1 MVKQRVLCYTTVS
14 SSCCAH
20 YVCVDACMAHK
31 NRGVWDSWNMLAFP
45 ENYLHLDA
53 LWSLLKHWGHFG
65 VIMGQ
70 SESNKG
76 GCSKARKESDT
87 LIIKIVWCNNECFT
101 TAQVQQ
107 SCVQKSQVCSVDLET
122 NCVYSNLSMHN
133 IVSTATGGFTA
144 TGVFTKPGV
153 STAVGISTATGVSTD
168 PGQTDNS
175 SSNIVMVAGVA
186 VSVIVLV
193 FAAVCILVLVVWWR

>member
-122 NCVYSNLSMHN
+122 NCVYNNLSMHN
-133 IVSTATGGFTA
+133 IVSTGGFTA

-175 SSNIVMVAGVA
+175 PSNIVMVAGVA

-193 FAAVCILVLVVWWR
+193 FAVVCILVLVVWWR